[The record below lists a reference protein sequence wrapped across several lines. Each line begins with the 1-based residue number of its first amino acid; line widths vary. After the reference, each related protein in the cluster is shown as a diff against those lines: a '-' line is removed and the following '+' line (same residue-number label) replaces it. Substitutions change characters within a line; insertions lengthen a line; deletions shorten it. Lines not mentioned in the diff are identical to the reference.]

1 MITEIRDF
9 APAGPIT
16 LSRAFVLFLFHDL
29 SRVQKPCCR
38 RPKAKSSSV
47 EAWSII
53 PDAFAAPAFKYVNNL
68 RIRIYLG
75 SEQIQLFIVQNTRYG
90 RRIRQFRNRLRPGYL
105 HDRLKLRILRWGSKG
120 KAYRD

>member
-75 SEQIQLFIVQNTRYG
+75 SEQIQLSSYRTHVMADASGNSAIVSALDICTIVLN
-90 RRIRQFRNRLRPGYL
+90 
-105 HDRLKLRILRWGSKG
+105 
-120 KAYRD
+120 